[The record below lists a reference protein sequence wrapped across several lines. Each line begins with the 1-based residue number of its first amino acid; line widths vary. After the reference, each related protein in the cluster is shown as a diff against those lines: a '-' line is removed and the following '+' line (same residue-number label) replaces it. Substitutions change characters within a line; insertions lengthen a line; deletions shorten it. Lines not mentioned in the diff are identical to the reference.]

1 MAINKVINRKT
12 NSHGALRNVIEYVL
26 RDEKVKEGYVVIDGP
41 YSGDTINYDGVYRDW
56 LEEKKLWGKDS
67 GRMYAHNVISFH
79 KNEKTAPEQVLE
91 IGIAFAERF
100 FSGHQY
106 LVTVHQD
113 RDHLHCHIV
122 TNTVSWLDGKK
133 LHQTKKDLEKQK
145 EFTNRLCL
153 SLGLSVAEKGKH
165 FDGTVIETGEITAWD
180 KNKYRLLIDASKKS
194 YVAECALAIL
204 DAVPLSA
211 NREDFISAMEE
222 RGWSVQWED
231 SRKHIVFRDRDGN
244 KVRDTTI
251 EKTFAGMKANKED
264 LEHEFERQKDN
275 RELALEHT
283 LDSYYSEVET
293 IIAGGDNEK
302 AVECNKEP
310 AAAERG
316 EHERDTEALIRE
328 LDNQEKAAREKRD
341 NRIAERKNRDAEQRR
356 LSLERER
363 RVKDA
368 ERAAPERGKGLE
380 REGRGHDLE
389 R

>member
-56 LEEKKLWGKDS
+56 LSEKQLWEKDS
-67 GRMYAHNVISFH
+67 GRMYVHNVISFH
-79 KNEKTAPEQVLE
+79 KDEQVTPEQVLE
-91 IGIAFAERF
+91 IGKAFAERF

-106 LVTVHQD
+106 LIAVHQD

-122 TNTVSWLDGKK
+122 TNTVSYLDGKK

-145 EFTNRLCL
+145 EFTNQLCL

-165 FDGTVIETGEITAWD
+165 FDGSAIEAGEITAWNKD
-180 KNKYRLLIDASKKS
+180 KYNLLINDSRKS
-194 YVAECALAIL
+194 FVAECALSIL

-251 EKTFAGMKANKED
+251 EKAFAGMKANKED
-264 LEHEFERQKDN
+264 LTREFERQNTKKHGSRGVAGDAVLC
-275 RELALEHT
+275 RESA
-283 LDSYYSEVET
+283 
-293 IIAGGDNEK
+293 AGREYGTENE
-302 AVECNKEP
+302 
-310 AAAERG
+310 
-316 EHERDTEALIRE
+316 
-328 LDNQEKAAREKRD
+328 
-341 NRIAERKNRDAEQRR
+341 EQR
-356 LSLERER
+356 S
-363 RVKDA
+363 A
-368 ERAAPERGKGLE
+368 ESIGTCKR
-380 REGRGHDLE
+380 RGHS
-389 R
+389 RGI